1 MSVPRTLPAMARAGP
16 SATGPPSLTPAVPGL
31 TAPLKRSTTVPTALA
46 QARLQAKTVQDLSAS
61 SGVPA
66 RPHG

>member
-1 MSVPRTLPAMARAGP
+1 MSVPRTLPAMAPAGR
-16 SATGPPSLTPAVPGL
+16 SATGPPSLTPAAPGL
-31 TAPLKRSTTVPTALA
+31 TAALKQSTPVPTALA
-46 QARLQAKTVQDLSAS
+46 QVTLQSKTVRELSAS